1 MVYDP
6 EDLIADIMQN
16 LVNNNN
22 KDEKDKEKNN
32 NMPGSL
38 NQALQIGLSKE
49 PVTLGLGNKNEE
61 SMNDVSGTANIGDSN
76 VSEF

>member
-1 MVYDP
+1 MCYDP

-22 KDEKDKEKNN
+22 KDEKDKEKNAN
-32 NMPGSL
+32 LPGSL

-49 PVTLGLGNKNEE
+49 PVTLGLGKNDE
-61 SMNDVSGTANIGDSN
+61 SMNEVSGSVNPGDSN